1 MLNVVGKLL
10 PILQP
15 LSLLRYKI
23 YKRPEIFL
31 DVRYLLNYPANSI
44 IDIYFSISSVEV
56 TFCHQML
63 LVNLRLIWFT
73 DQDPVAALRVSTR
86 P

>member
-15 LSLLRYKI
+15 LSLLKYKI
-23 YKRPEIFL
+23 YKRSEIFL
-31 DVRYLLNYPANSI
+31 DVRYLLNYPANGI
-44 IDIYFSISSVEV
+44 IDIFFSISTVDATS
-56 TFCHQML
+56 CHQMF